1 MFGDGYDGVESFCG
15 FAVAAEYDFG
25 EAVQIV
31 LAECAEDFFDVRF
44 MVEPKRSG
52 AVYTV
57 GIVAQAEGAVAWAAV
72 GYVEVKTVFDFVRD
86 NHV

>member
-1 MFGDGYDGVESFCG
+1 MFGDGYDCVEPFCG

-44 MVEPKRSG
+44 MVEPK
-52 AVYTV
+52 
-57 GIVAQAEGAVAWAAV
+57 
-72 GYVEVKTVFDFVRD
+72 
-86 NHV
+86 